1 MNKESA
7 YNIAQDIIKFED
19 SSDLYRVGTKDY
31 DFIGVNEKTQKVT
44 LATYCNGTR
53 STCFSQTVDTKK
65 GQEYHFSINIES
77 NKVTKDT
84 IGRKTAT
91 HIVSIIYQ
99 RNPIK
104 LNFIFS

>member
-53 STCFSQTVDTKK
+53 STCFS
-65 GQEYHFSINIES
+65 
-77 NKVTKDT
+77 
-84 IGRKTAT
+84 
-91 HIVSIIYQ
+91 
-99 RNPIK
+99 
-104 LNFIFS
+104 